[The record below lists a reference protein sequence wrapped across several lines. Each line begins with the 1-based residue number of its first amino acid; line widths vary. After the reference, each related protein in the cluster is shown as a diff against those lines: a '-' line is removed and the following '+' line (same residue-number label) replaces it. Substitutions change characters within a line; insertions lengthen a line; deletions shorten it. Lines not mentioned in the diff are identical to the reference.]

1 MSERQERQERMGQID
16 ETRDKA
22 RQISDAQTSLDE
34 LLGALVAQTQRLGES
49 WDDPAASE
57 IQGIVATAMRQLRD
71 ASAVLNTF
79 AQTTRRAADEADRRL
94 DDATPTD
101 PAPETPRR

>member
-1 MSERQERQERMGQID
+1 MTERQERMNQID
-16 ETRDKA
+16 EARDKA
-22 RQISDAQTSLDE
+22 RQISDAHISLDE
-34 LLGALVAQTQRLGES
+34 LMGALVAQTQRLGES

-79 AQTTRRAADEADRRL
+79 AQTTRRATEEADRRL
-94 DDATPTD
+94 DDAASSEQTPDTPT
-101 PAPETPRR
+101 R